1 MLRRFAAKGTLVF
14 VLLVAFSPSHG
25 WAQGS
30 EYIFPHM
37 VDGESGTIF
46 YSTSFLLNNASNLVT
61 SVTIRFFRSN
71 GTPWMVDLRS
81 FDRNELAGRASSR
94 TFNLQPREA
103 VELFT
108 GGTDPLAA
116 GWARIDSGMPIDSS
130 EVFGVFNKSPVFL
143 RSEAGVL
150 PALAATLHTLYT
162 SVSTDEPA
170 TGTSVDTGIAIANL
184 SGAQAVVTATLFDRV
199 GVQLTQGTLTLPA
212 NNHTAM
218 FVSQIFN
225 NFSFSGRFHGMVRFT
240 SNVNIAVVGLRQA
253 YGDSDTISTLAVNPD
268 SNLGRITIY
277 DREPNDSRP
286 QAQPLGSLPA
296 EIPVEIIGTMNT
308 PADGGDTDQ
317 FSVNLRVGEVLYV
330 FAVADLIGSP
340 LDDVITIRDSLGAQ
354 VATNDTFSAGLRDPF
369 IRFPVS
375 INGVYYIEHSGAGGT
390 SGRNSHYRL
399 HVLVR

>member
-1 MLRRFAAKGTLVF
+1 MLRRFAVKGALLF
-14 VLLVAFSPSHG
+14 VVILALTPSRG

-81 FDRNELAGRASSR
+81 FDRNELEGKVSSR
-94 TFNLQPREA
+94 TFNLQPRET

-116 GWARIDSGMPIDSS
+116 GWARVDSGMAIEAS

-150 PALAATLHTLYT
+150 PAPAATLHTLYT
-162 SVSTDEPA
+162 TVSTNEPV
-170 TGTSVDTGIAIANL
+170 TGTSVDTGVAIANL
-184 SGAQAVVTATLFDRV
+184 SGAQAVVTAVLFDRA
-199 GVQLTQGTLTLPA
+199 GIQLTQGTLTIPA

-225 NFSFSGRFHGMVRFT
+225 HFNFSGRFHGMVRFS

-253 YGDSDTISTLAVNPD
+253 YGASDTISTLAINPD
-268 SNLGRITIY
+268 STLGRITVY
-277 DREPNDSRP
+277 DREPNDTRP

-296 EIPVEIIGTMNT
+296 EIIGTMNT
-308 PADGGDTDQ
+308 PSDGPDVDI
-317 FSVNLRVGEVLYV
+317 FSVNLQVGDVLYV
-330 FAVADLIGSP
+330 FAAADLIGSP
-340 LDDVITIRDSLGAQ
+340 LDAVITIRDSLGAQ
-354 VATNDTFSAGLRDPF
+354 VATNDSFSNGLRDPF
-369 IRFPVS
+369 IRYPVS
-375 INGVYYIEHSGAGGT
+375 INGVYYIELSAAGGT
-390 SGRNSHYRL
+390 SMRNSHYRL